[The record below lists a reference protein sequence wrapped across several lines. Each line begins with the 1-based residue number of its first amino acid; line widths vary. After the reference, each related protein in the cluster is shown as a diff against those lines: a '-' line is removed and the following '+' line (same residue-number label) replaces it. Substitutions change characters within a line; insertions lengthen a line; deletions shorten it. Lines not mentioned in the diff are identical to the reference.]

1 MANSFTDR
9 YLDATEEQI
18 DALLTIKQT
27 IKYYGNVDHSTI
39 WRWVKKGAL
48 PAPIKIGGRSLWR
61 LSDIQKHIR
70 DARS

>member
-9 YLDATEEQI
+9 YLDATEEQV

-27 IKYYGNVDHSTI
+27 IKYYGNVDHSII
-39 WRWVKKGAL
+39 WRRVKKGIL

-61 LSDIQKHIR
+61 LSDIQQNIR
-70 DARS
+70 EAK

>member
-9 YLDATEEQI
+9 YLDATEEQV

-39 WRWVKKGAL
+39 WRWVKKGIL
-48 PAPIKIGGRSLWR
+48 PAPIKVGGRSLWR
-61 LSDIQKHIR
+61 LSDIQQNIR
-70 DARS
+70 EAK

>member
-1 MANSFTDR
+1 MDSSFTER
-9 YLDATEEQI
+9 YSDAAEEQA

-27 IKYYGNVDHSTI
+27 IKYYGNVDRSTI
-39 WRWVKKGAL
+39 WRWVKKGTL

-70 DARS
+70 EAK